1 MYDTQSKN
9 ICKSKLYFFWVLLFL
24 YRSLWYCFLWSMIYS
39 YHYMR
44 YAIIYYLLIWILFFS
59 STYAVTSNDIPII
72 QEKTQSPLLIGG
84 NTEQQELIDYAWTIS
99 QDFDFIL
106 TVFAESGF
114 RPYAIGDQGRAFG
127 VCQRRP
133 DLWRWRLTNDP
144 RFADWHFQID
154 SCWNSYTIWR
164 ANGKLKNR
172 LYWYNVGL
180 KHKDRFVMQ

>member
-1 MYDTQSKN
+1 MRLW
-9 ICKSKLYFFWVLLFL
+9 LYLLSLYLLFFATTFAVD
-24 YRSLWYCFLWSMIYS
+24 SD
-39 YHYMR
+39 
-44 YAIIYYLLIWILFFS
+44 IIPQVYKSPILIWW
-59 STYAVTSNDIPII
+59 
-72 QEKTQSPLLIGG
+72 
-84 NTEQQELIDYAWTIS
+84 NTEQQELINYAWSIS
-99 QDFDFIL
+99 NDINFIL

-133 DLWRWRLTNDP
+133 DLWRWRLTNDE

-172 LYWYNVGL
+172 LYWYNVRL
-180 KHKDRFVMQ
+180 KHKARFEMWLSGL